1 MLYIIYKTYINF
13 QLKLI
18 YIVVKSNVYCYTN
31 KPDTTYINQLLDYKS
46 TLNSYLHP
54 KRGTTNNHFQI
65 KE

>member
-1 MLYIIYKTYINF
+1 MQFIIYKTYINF

-18 YIVVKSNVYCYTN
+18 YRVVEPNVYCYTN
-31 KPDTTYINQLLDYKS
+31 KLYTTYTNQLLDYKS

-54 KRGTTNNHFQI
+54 KRGTINNHFQI